1 MKEKELESY
10 NDFKQR
16 AYLESRVT
24 DILNYNVNNDSIL
37 LALRVAENDMCKQLT
52 STLNYLLTSS
62 IIYKIAAR
70 TRTKESFSIPFFKA
84 IRSIFLKL
92 SS

>member
-37 LALRVAENDMCKQLT
+37 LALRVTENDMCKQLT
-52 STLNYLLTSS
+52 STLS
-62 IIYKIAAR
+62 
-70 TRTKESFSIPFFKA
+70 KEQLQKFYWYIDVALQRNSRELMLVIEQ
-84 IRSIFLKL
+84 ILKDINL
-92 SS
+92 